1 MQCNDGTGKNVVS
14 FDFRIVEKSLNTSQ
28 AKEPELRFVVTV
40 TTGGLVKFVPA
51 V

>member
-28 AKEPELRFVVTV
+28 AKVPELGTKIYLRIARRR
-40 TTGGLVKFVPA
+40 LSSRLD
-51 V
+51 